1 MPLQPSARALLDQ
14 NIGKPDA
21 ISAIIL
27 GLCWPNESAL
37 ATAANIELKQGDSM
51 ESTCDQLNLGWNPRW
66 LLDAGFCAFDA
77 NGTEI
82 TETASASGRIHWQP
96 EIRTCRVHD
105 KIPDKQDPKSLPYRR
120 RTSGEIALLALWTES
135 ATKHGISIQRP
146 TDQDGNTRG
155 ALFRDLLMHFLQ
167 SSLPEGWQVKHEV
180 PLTHIRGLHMRRDV
194 GDRKSDILVIDSG
207 NRLVAA
213 LSSKWSWRS
222 DRGTEAAQM
231 VPLNRYR
238 PDVPYA
244 MATAEFPRIA
254 SVARESIEDRIY
266 HLCPTWAGAWSAVN
280 DLPKG
285 SVAKDIWPTL
295 HSLNE
300 TGKSVAKSL
309 ALSGLDTLVDDLK
322 KSGDIL

>member
-1 MPLQPSARALLDQ
+1 MLIEN
-14 NIGKPDA
+14 NIESPEA

-37 ATAANIELKQGDSM
+37 ALAANINLEEG
-51 ESTCDQLNLGWNPRW
+51 ESLASACARLRLGWNPGW
-66 LLDAGFCAFDA
+66 LTESGHTAFDA

-82 TETASASGRIHWQP
+82 ENQASAGGIIHWQP
-96 EIRTCRVHD
+96 VIRTCRVDD
-105 KIPDKQDPKSLPYRR
+105 KIPDNQAPDSRPYRR
-120 RTSGEIALLALWTES
+120 RTSGEIALLALWTE
-135 ATKHGISIQRP
+135 AAKKHNISVQRP
-146 TDQDGNTRG
+146 VEQSGNTRG
-155 ALFRDLLMHFLQ
+155 ALFRDLLMHFLE
-167 SSLPEGWQVKHEV
+167 SSLPEGWQVRHEV

-194 GDRKSDILVIDSG
+194 GDRKSDILVIDPG

-254 SVARESIEDRIY
+254 SVARESIEDRTY
-266 HLCPTWAGAWSAVN
+266 HLCPTWVGAWSAVN
-280 DLPKG
+280 DLPKD
-285 SVAKDIWPTL
+285 SLARDSWPTL
-295 HSLNE
+295 KSLHE
-300 TGKSVAKSL
+300 AGKAVAKSL
-309 ALSGLDTLVDDLK
+309 GLSGLDTLVNDLK
-322 KSGDIL
+322 KSGNIL